1 MCRQY
6 SKNLFLVLL
15 LFLMAA
21 SLSCSTTKHFAQK
34 IIPGSMSGL
43 KKRILVLPFLTMA
56 APEWGTGAQISDG
69 FIKLLEKDSH
79 ILIYKPP
86 EEESW
91 LSGKNQSASDIL
103 TNPELLKKA
112 EYSGINAFV
121 TGVLYHI
128 ETRIAKKGIWPFRKH
143 RKIYEISMAVN
154 LVEVTTRT
162 MLLSNLESQEV
173 PVSLDELQLQKEEEL
188 ANSILKKAM
197 ATILKKQAKT
207 VSKKLLES
215 PFTGKILA
223 VENKSLTINIGKET
237 GLKPDHYFDV
247 FSSGESIKCGNGQ
260 AINLLGNKIGEIKVS
275 LVMDNHSLAL
285 PVNEG
290 HFLPGLIIKSKH

>member
-34 IIPGSMSGL
+34 IIPGGTSEL
-43 KKRILVLPFLTMA
+43 KKRILVLPFSTMA
-56 APEWGTGAQISDG
+56 APEWGTGAQISDD
-69 FIKLLEKDSH
+69 FIMLLEKDSH

-91 LSGKNQSASDIL
+91 LSGKN
-103 TNPELLKKA
+103 PELLKKA

-121 TGVLYHI
+121 TGILYHI

-154 LVEVTTRT
+154 IVDVTTRT
-162 MLLSNLESQEV
+162 MLLSNLESREV
-173 PVSLDELQLQKEEEL
+173 PVSLDELQLQKEKEL
-188 ANSILKKAM
+188 ADSILKKAM
-197 ATILKKQAKT
+197 ATILKKQAKA

-237 GLKPDHYFDV
+237 GLKPGHYFDV
-247 FSSGESIKCGNGQ
+247 FSSGESIKCANGQ

-290 HFLPGLIIKSKH
+290 PFMPGLIIRFKP

>member
-34 IIPGSMSGL
+34 IIPGGMSEL
-43 KKRILVLPFLTMA
+43 KKRILVLPFSTMA
-56 APEWGTGAQISDG
+56 APEWGTGAQISDD
-69 FIKLLEKDSH
+69 FIMLLEKDSH

-91 LSGKNQSASDIL
+91 LSGKN
-103 TNPELLKKA
+103 PELLKKA

-121 TGVLYHI
+121 TGILYHI

-154 LVEVTTRT
+154 IVDVTTRT
-162 MLLSNLESQEV
+162 MLLSNLESREV
-173 PVSLDELQLQKEEEL
+173 PVSLDELQLQKEKEL
-188 ANSILKKAM
+188 ADSILKKAM
-197 ATILKKQAKT
+197 ATILKKQAKA

-237 GLKPDHYFDV
+237 GLKPGHYFDV
-247 FSSGESIKCGNGQ
+247 FSSGESIKCANGQ

-290 HFLPGLIIKSKH
+290 PFMPGLIIRFKP

>member
-6 SKNLFLVLL
+6 LKNLFLVLL

-34 IIPGSMSGL
+34 IIPGNMSGL
-43 KKRILVLPFLTMA
+43 KKRILVLPFSTMA
-56 APEWGTGAQISDG
+56 TPEWGTGAQISDD

-91 LSGKNQSASDIL
+91 LSGKNQSTSNIL
-103 TNPELLKKA
+103 KNPELLKKA

-154 LVEVTTRT
+154 LVDVDR
-162 MLLSNLESQEV
+162 
-173 PVSLDELQLQKEEEL
+173 
-188 ANSILKKAM
+188 
-197 ATILKKQAKT
+197 
-207 VSKKLLES
+207 
-215 PFTGKILA
+215 
-223 VENKSLTINIGKET
+223 KS
-237 GLKPDHYFDV
+237 V
-247 FSSGESIKCGNGQ
+247 
-260 AINLLGNKIGEIKVS
+260 V
-275 LVMDNHSLAL
+275 
-285 PVNEG
+285 
-290 HFLPGLIIKSKH
+290 